1 MKIYHLLGHNHK
13 WALDSYFQNNIGDG
27 FIFSAFSFKYGKL
40 ENGVSSYKPSQYLS
54 KSMVDLQFYGSKRT
68 VGGQLESYPFN
79 PINLNHSDS
88 TMVAGTELIEKAI
101 AYQESLKLRNI
112 IIPVF
117 YHEVS
122 NFGKFEKY
130 LKKIN
135 KIIVR
140 RKDKGCKS
148 KYFMTV
154 PFSNSAILNDDY
166 VEELLQ
172 ATTDMPIVFDGY
184 YVVCD
189 AKPEYKKKVSI
200 DYDYYENLIKVFQV
214 LKAQGFTTVFGYS
227 NWDSLIFASLCD
239 IDYITIGT
247 YENLRNFN
255 IQRFTE
261 SPGGGPSKGWY
272 FSEKLLNLVRAE
284 EIKKLRRSNCLNLI
298 ANDKNIFSDIILNK
312 DYAWNTHKPDVHKNY
327 LLAISRLLKEIANI
341 ESVSKRT
348 VFFQKKIDQ
357 ARQLY
362 GELEASYRVFLNDES
377 SDYHLGAWDSI
388 IKMHATH

>member
-1 MKIYHLLGHNHK
+1 
-13 WALDSYFQNNIGDG
+13 
-27 FIFSAFSFKYGKL
+27 
-40 ENGVSSYKPSQYLS
+40 
-54 KSMVDLQFYGSKRT
+54 
-68 VGGQLESYPFN
+68 
-79 PINLNHSDS
+79 
-88 TMVAGTELIEKAI
+88 
-101 AYQESLKLRNI
+101 
-112 IIPVF
+112 
-117 YHEVS
+117 
-122 NFGKFEKY
+122 
-130 LKKIN
+130 
-135 KIIVR
+135 
-140 RKDKGCKS
+140 
-148 KYFMTV
+148 
-154 PFSNSAILNDDY
+154 
-166 VEELLQ
+166 
-172 ATTDMPIVFDGY
+172 
-184 YVVCD
+184 
-189 AKPEYKKKVSI
+189 
-200 DYDYYENLIKVFQV
+200 V
-214 LKAQGFTTVFGYS
+214 LKAQGFATVFGYS
-227 NWDSLIFASLCD
+227 NWDALIFASLCD

-362 GELEASYRVFLNDES
+362 GELEANYRVFLNDES

>member
-1 MKIYHLLGHNHK
+1 MKIYHQLGHNHK
-13 WALDSYFQNNIGDG
+13 WALDAYFQNNIGDG

-40 ENGVSSYKPSQYLS
+40 ENGVSSYKPDQYLS
-54 KSMVDLQFYGSKRT
+54 KSMVDLQFYGSKKT

-79 PINLNHSDS
+79 PINLNYSDS
-88 TMVAGTELIEKAI
+88 TVVAGTELIEKAI
-101 AYQESLKLRNI
+101 AYQESLGLRNV
-112 IIPVF
+112 IIPLF
-117 YHEVS
+117 YHEAS
-122 NFGKFEKY
+122 DFGKFQKY

-135 KIIVR
+135 KIVI
-140 RKDKGCKS
+140 KKKNKGSKS

-154 PFSNSAILNDDY
+154 PFSNIAILNDDY

-172 ATTDMPIVFDGY
+172 AATDMPIVFDGY

-189 AKPEYKKKVSI
+189 SRPEYKKKVSI
-200 DYDYYENLIKVFQV
+200 DYDYYANLIKVFQV
-214 LKAQGFTTVFGYS
+214 LKAQRFATVFGYS
-227 NWDSLIFASLCD
+227 NWDALIFASLCD

-261 SPGGGPSKGWY
+261 SQGGGPSNGWY
-272 FSEKLLNLVRAE
+272 FSEKLLNFVKAQ
-284 EIKKLRRSNCLNLI
+284 EIKKLRRSSRLDSI

-312 DYAWNTHKPDVHKNY
+312 DYVWNTHKPDVHKNY
-327 LLAISRLLKEIANI
+327 LLAISRLLEEVASIA
-341 ESVSKRT
+341 SVSQRAI
-348 VFFQKKIDQ
+348 FFQKKIDQ

-362 GELEASYRVFLNDES
+362 RELASHRVFLNDES
-377 SDYHLGAWDSI
+377 GDYHLGAWDSI

>member
-1 MKIYHLLGHNHK
+1 MKIYHQLGHNHK
-13 WALDSYFQNNIGDG
+13 WALDSYFQNDIGDG

-40 ENGVSSYKPSQYLS
+40 ENGASTYKPDQYLS
-54 KSMVDLQFYGSKRT
+54 KSMVDLQFYGSKKT
-68 VGGQLESYPFN
+68 VGGQLESYPFH
-79 PINLNHSDS
+79 PVNLNDSDS

-101 AYQESLKLRNI
+101 AYQESLGLRNI

-117 YHEVS
+117 YHEAS
-122 NFGKFEKY
+122 DFGKYEKY

-140 RKDKGCKS
+140 RKNKGSKS
-148 KYFMTV
+148 KYLMTV
-154 PFSNSAILNDDY
+154 PFSNIAILNDDY
-166 VEELLQ
+166 VEDLLQ

-189 AKPEYKKKVSI
+189 SKPEYKQKVSI
-200 DYDYYENLIKVFQV
+200 DYGYYANLIKVFQV
-214 LKAQGFTTVFGYS
+214 LKNQEFITVFGYS
-227 NWDSLIFASLCD
+227 NWDALIFASLCD

-261 SPGGGPSKGWY
+261 SPRGGKSEGWY
-272 FSEKLLNLVRAE
+272 FSEKLLNFVRAQ
-284 EIKKLRRSNCLNLI
+284 EIKKLRSNNCLDLI
-298 ANDKNIFSDIILNK
+298 ANDKNIFSEIILNK

-327 LLAISRLLKEIANI
+327 LLAISRLLEEVASIA
-341 ESVSKRT
+341 SLSQRA
-348 VFFQKKIDQ
+348 VFVEKKIDQ

-362 GELEASYRVFLNDES
+362 GELASHRVFLYDES
-377 SDYHLGAWDSI
+377 CDYHLGAWDSI
-388 IKMHATH
+388 IKMHATR

>member
-1 MKIYHLLGHNHK
+1 MKIYHQLGHNYK
-13 WALDSYFQNNIGDG
+13 WAMDSYFQNNIGDG

-40 ENGVSSYKPSQYLS
+40 ENGVSSYKSDQYLS
-54 KSMVDLQFYGSKRT
+54 KSMVDLQFYGSKKT
-68 VGGQLESYPFN
+68 VGGQLESYSFN
-79 PINLNHSDS
+79 PINLNRFDS

-101 AYQESLKLRNI
+101 AYQELLGLRKI

-117 YHEVS
+117 YHEPS
-122 NFGKFEKY
+122 DFGKFEKY

-135 KIIVR
+135 KIIVK
-140 RKDKGCKS
+140 RKDKGSKS
-148 KYFMTV
+148 KYLMTL
-154 PFSNSAILNDDY
+154 PFSNSAILNDDH
-166 VEELLQ
+166 VEDLLQ

-189 AKPEYKKKVSI
+189 SKPEYKKKVSI
-200 DYDYYENLIKVFQV
+200 DYDYYANLIKVFLV
-214 LKAQGFTTVFGYS
+214 LKGQGFTTVFGYS
-227 NWDSLIFASLCD
+227 NWDALIFASLCK
-239 IDYITIGT
+239 IDYVSIGT

-261 SPGGGPSKGWY
+261 SLGGGPSKGWY
-272 FSEKLLNLVRAE
+272 FSEKLLNFVRAQ
-284 EIKKLRRSNCLNLI
+284 EITKLRRRDCLNLI

-327 LLAISRLLKEIANI
+327 LLAISRLLKELANI
-341 ESVSKRT
+341 NSLSQRAL
-348 VFFQKKIDQ
+348 FFQKKIDQ

-362 GELEASYRVFLNDES
+362 GELADHRVFLNDES
-377 SDYHLGAWDSI
+377 GDYHLGAWDSI

>member
-1 MKIYHLLGHNHK
+1 MKIYHQLGHNHK

-40 ENGVSSYKPSQYLS
+40 ENGVSSYKPDQYLS
-54 KSMVDLQFYGSKRT
+54 KSMVDLQFYGSKKT

-79 PINLNHSDS
+79 PIKLNHSDS

-101 AYQESLKLRNI
+101 AYQESLGLRNI

-117 YHEVS
+117 YHEAS
-122 NFGKFEKY
+122 DFGKFEKY
-130 LKKIN
+130 LKKVN

-140 RKDKGCKS
+140 RKNKGSKF

-154 PFSNSAILNDDY
+154 PFSNSAIINDDH

-189 AKPEYKKKVSI
+189 SKPEYKKKVSI

-214 LKAQGFTTVFGYS
+214 LKAQKFATVFGYS
-227 NWDSLIFASLCD
+227 NWDALIFASLCN

-261 SPGGGPSKGWY
+261 SQGGGKSDGWY
-272 FSEKLLNLVRAE
+272 FSEKLLNFVRAQ
-284 EIKKLRRSNCLNLI
+284 EIKNLRRNNCLNLI
-298 ANDKNIFSDIILNK
+298 ANDKNIFSDIILKK
-312 DYAWNTHKPDVHKNY
+312 DYVWNTHKPDVHKNY
-327 LLAISRLLKEIANI
+327 LLAISRLLKEVGNI
-341 ESVSKRT
+341 KPVSQRAI
-348 VFFQKKIDQ
+348 FFQKKIDQ

-362 GELEASYRVFLNDES
+362 GELASHRVFLNDES
-377 SDYHLGAWDSI
+377 GDYHLGTWDSI